1 VSADLSTRYLGFTL
15 SSPIVASPSPLT
27 EDPDMWPVLEEAGV
41 GAIVLPSLFEEEVE
55 QEEWW
60 VSNSLDM
67 GTDVFGEA
75 TTYLPEFDDYHL
87 GPDRFLRLVERA
99 KASVSVPVFASV
111 NGTSTGGWTDYAR
124 RLVDAGA
131 DALELNV
138 YDVVSDPRVSG
149 VDVERRYLDLVAE
162 VRASV
167 DVPLAVKVGP
177 WFSAF
182 AHMACQLQKAGAD
195 GLVLFNRLYQP
206 DIDLDTLHVVPRL
219 HLSGPAEVKLP
230 LSWVGVLHGAFDGS
244 LAASTGVHSG
254 HDALKLLLAGADVA
268 MTTAA
273 LLRHGPEH
281 VRQMLD
287 EIQEWMDERGYDGV
301 EQLKGSVSMRNAADP
316 QAYQRANYYQ
326 VLHSWSASWMG

>member
-15 SSPIVASPSPLT
+15 TSPVVASPSPLT
-27 EDPDMWPVLEEAGV
+27 EDPDMWPVLEAAGV
-41 GAIVLPSLFEEEVE
+41 GAIVLPSLFEEEVA

-60 VSNSLDM
+60 VSNQLDL
-67 GTDVFGEA
+67 GADVFGEA
-75 TTYLPEFDDYHL
+75 TSYLPEFDDYHL
-87 GPDRFLRLVERA
+87 GPDRFLRLVEQA
-99 KASVSVPVFASV
+99 KAAVSVPVIASV
-111 NGTSTGGWTDYAR
+111 NGTSRGGWTGYAR

-138 YDVVSDPRVSG
+138 YDIVSDPSVSG
-149 VDVERRYLDLVAE
+149 SDVEERYLALVAD
-162 VRASV
+162 VRRSV

-182 AHMACQLQKAGAD
+182 AHMACELQKAGAD

-206 DIDLDTLHVVPRL
+206 DIDLDTLRVVPRL

-230 LSWVGVLHGAFDGS
+230 LSWIGILHGAFDGS

-254 HDALKLLLAGADVA
+254 HDVLKLLLAGADVA

-281 VRQMLD
+281 VRHMLD
-287 EIQEWMDERGYDGV
+287 EVQVWMDERGYDGV
-301 EQLKGSVSMRNAADP
+301 EQLKGSVSLRNATDP

-326 VLHSWSASWMG
+326 VLHSWSKAWDA